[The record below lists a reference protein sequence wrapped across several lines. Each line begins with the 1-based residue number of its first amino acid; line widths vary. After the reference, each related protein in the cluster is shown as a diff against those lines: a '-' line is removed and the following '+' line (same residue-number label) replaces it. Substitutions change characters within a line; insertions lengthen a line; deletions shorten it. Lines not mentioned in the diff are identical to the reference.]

1 MAENHHIAIAID
13 GPAASGK
20 STIARELAKRLNL
33 VMINSGEIYRAVTWK
48 ILSLGINP
56 ADLAAVENALLKMNL
71 FCGKDGLFSTISI
84 DDSQLEDKELRSKKV
99 NRAVSTVSANPAVRN
114 SIVELLRSYLKTDN
128 VVMEGRDI
136 GSVVF
141 PDTPYKIYV
150 DASEEV
156 RAARRAVNGEKDSV
170 VARDKADSERSTA
183 PLVVAQGAVIFDNSN
198 HTIESAITAVMKIL
212 EIQGF
217 SKLN

>member
-1 MAENHHIAIAID
+1 MAETIYIAIAID

-48 ILSLGINP
+48 ILSLGIEPSNVS
-56 ADLAAVENALLKMNL
+56 DVENALSEINL
-71 FCGKDGLFSTISI
+71 SCGKNGLFSTVTI
-84 DDSQLEDKELRSKKV
+84 DGVQLGDELRSEKV
-99 NRAVSTVSANPAVRN
+99 NYAVSIISANPAVRN
-114 SIVELLRSYLKTDN
+114 RVVELLRNYITTDN

-150 DASEEV
+150 DASEEI
-156 RAARRAVNGEKDSV
+156 RAARRSTDGEKDSV
-170 VARDKADSERSTA
+170 VARDKADSERTTA
-183 PLVVAQGAVIFDNSN
+183 PLVVPQGAIILDNSD
-198 HTIESAITAVMKIL
+198 HTIESSVAAAIKIL
-212 EIQGF
+212 QRQGF
-217 SKLN
+217 KNLN